1 MKNLLTA
8 ALATALLCSCGGA
21 SYTITGRYELP
32 PGDSVY
38 LRASDN
44 TVLAAGIVDADTTV
58 SLKGTVTT
66 PEMVFLA
73 NRSQTNRPAFFFLE
87 PGNIRIGAYDSS
99 LGYYPVTGT
108 PLNDKKTAFEDK
120 MKVIGEKVK
129 KGGQPFEEILA
140 ECSAL
145 YTQTVDAN
153 LDNVFGVYIFNN
165 YEYQEIKNDP
175 EKAKTRLAQ
184 FTPEMQAHSMLKKS
198 IEASQATAQSAVS
211 QPHNTVGYP
220 YTDFSC
226 KNAAGETV
234 ALSSLVGPGRWVLL
248 DFWATWC
255 QPCMQEVPHLKKAY
269 EAYKGKGF
277 EIYGVSLDKDLTK
290 WRKVVEDKGLN
301 WINVAKEKGG
311 GFDPTAIY
319 NISSIPSNFL
329 ISPEGIIVAKDLRG
343 EHLEEK
349 LAEVFK

>member
-1 MKNLLTA
+1 MKKLLTA
-8 ALATALLCSCGGA
+8 TLAATLLCSCGGA
-21 SYTITGRYELP
+21 NYTITGRYELP

-44 TVLAAGIVDADTTV
+44 TVLAAGIVDSDTTV
-58 SLKGTVTT
+58 SLKGSVST
-66 PEMVFLA
+66 PEMVSLT

-87 PGNIRIGAYDSS
+87 PGNIRIGAYDNG

-140 ECSAL
+140 ECSEL

-165 YEYQEIKNDP
+165 YEYQEIKNNP
-175 EKAKTRLAQ
+175 EKAKARLAQ
-184 FTPEMQAHSMLKKS
+184 FTPEMQAHPMLERPQAQ
-198 IEASQATAQSAVS
+198 IEAAAQAAIGQ
-211 QPHNTVGYP
+211 P
-220 YTDFSC
+220 YTDLSL
-226 KNAAGETV
+226 KNTDDETI

-269 EAYKGKGF
+269 ETYKGKGF

-290 WRKVVEDKGLN
+290 WRKVVEDKGMN
-301 WINVAKEKGG
+301 WINVAKEKGE

-319 NISSIPSNFL
+319 NISSIPTNFL
-329 ISPEGIIVAKDLRG
+329 ISPEGKIVAKNLRG
-343 EHLEEK
+343 EQIEKK
-349 LAEVFK
+349 LAEILK

>member
-8 ALATALLCSCGGA
+8 ALAAALLCSCGGA
-21 SYTITGRYELP
+21 NYTITGRYELP

-184 FTPEMQAHSMLKKS
+184 FTPEMQAHPMLERPQTQ
-198 IEASQATAQSAVS
+198 IEAAAQVAIG
-211 QPHNTVGYP
+211 QP
-220 YTDFSC
+220 YTDLSL
-226 KNAAGETV
+226 KNTDNETV

-301 WINVAKEKGG
+301 WTNVIIRKGEG
-311 GFDPTAIY
+311 LDPTAIY

-329 ISPEGIIVAKDLRG
+329 ISPEGKIVAKDLRG